1 MGIIS
6 KLKEFFEKKPIEFE
20 SLKELEKELV
30 VLKKN
35 TNSMIIA
42 LIGIGG
48 RLKGLPL
55 VYDAS
60 DENVLKLYAAK
71 INELINP
78 IKTLANDKV
87 LDDFIIN
94 FKDSII
100 ICKMITDNIGFL
112 GFTRFS
118 NDIELIQQWL
128 FKNMKMLTKLFE
140 EKE

>member
-6 KLKEFFEKKPIEFE
+6 KLKELFEKKTIEFE
-20 SLKELEKELV
+20 SLKEVEKELAI
-30 VLKKN
+30 LKKN

-55 VYDAS
+55 VYDAN
-60 DENVLKLYAAK
+60 DENILKLYAAK

-78 IKTLANDKV
+78 IKTLANDKI

-100 ICKMITDNIGFL
+100 LCKIITNNIGFL

-128 FKNMKMLTKLFE
+128 FKNKKMLLKLFE
-140 EKE
+140 DKQ